1 MDKSK
6 KITFAGLLLF
16 PLFSLFIFNTFILND
31 FSFKKERQPEVYLGE
46 PGLEQGGSTLT
57 PETDAVTV
65 LLEPSQLEQDLNSD
79 FEIDLNLNTKG
90 KTIGGSKIVLKYD
103 PEYLNLKNSENGYIF
118 TDPKFIREKDRL
130 IFETNETL
138 MGKGKIA
145 TLTFSPLK
153 QGETNLEILPHS
165 YIFNEKKDN
174 KLEVLF
180 NQGRILIN

>member
-16 PLFSLFIFNTFILND
+16 PLFSLFILNTFILND

-46 PGLEQGGSTLT
+46 PGLEQGGSTLS
-57 PETDAVTV
+57 PDTDAVTL

-79 FEIDLNLNTKG
+79 FEIDLNLNTKE

-118 TDPKFIREKDRL
+118 TDPKFIRENDRV
-130 IFETNETL
+130 IFETNESL
-138 MGKGKIA
+138 MGKGKIT
-145 TLTFSPLK
+145 TLTFTPLK
-153 QGETNLEILPHS
+153 QGETSLEILSDS
-165 YIFNEKKDN
+165 YVLNEKKDN
-174 KLEVLF
+174 KIETFSNKSL
-180 NQGRILIN
+180 ILIN